1 MATIAHGCEW
11 DARLHERSTNCAGS
25 APSALPRVLMITH
38 RTPFP
43 PDKGDRIRTYNVL
56 RFLASVSRVDLAT
69 LADEPVSDHVERGL
83 RELANRVEI
92 VRCDSPLRWMR
103 AGLSALRGRSATE
116 GLFASRALARR
127 VELLLASQTYDL
139 ILAVC
144 SSMAQYVP
152 RKIAG
157 RAKVVV
163 DLIDVDSQKWFDY
176 AAASTGWRR
185 RAYAMEGRRV
195 RRLESDLAQ
204 RCDQLVVTTEAEA
217 ECFRSF
223 QPNGRVAAVAN
234 GVDFEYFRPDPA
246 AAEAPHSC
254 VFVGALDYRPNV
266 DAMEWFC
273 SSVWPTVRTRC
284 PEARLSIVGRRPVPA
299 IQKLA
304 ELPGV
309 EVIADVP
316 DVRPYLAGAAVA
328 VAPLRI
334 ARGVQNKVLEAF
346 AAGKAVI
353 TSPQALEGLEASR
366 DRHVVQAREERE
378 WVEALVRLWNDSEER
393 RRLGAAARSYVV
405 ERHSWVCCL
414 APLKGWLA
422 RGGSTVSE

>member
-1 MATIAHGCEW
+1 MTTLAKDRESE
-11 DARLHERSTNCAGS
+11 ARVLERTTERAERS
-25 APSALPRVLMITH
+25 PSPLPRVLMITH

-43 PDKGDRIRTYNVL
+43 PDKGDRIRTYHVL
-56 RFLASVSRVDLAT
+56 RFLASVARVDLAT
-69 LADEPVSDHVERGL
+69 LADEPAPDHVVRGL
-83 RELANRVEI
+83 RELADRVEI
-92 VRCDSPLRWMR
+92 VRCDTPLRWMR

-116 GLFASRALARR
+116 GLFSSPELGRR
-127 VELLLASQTYDL
+127 IETLLVSDEYDL

-144 SSMAQYVP
+144 SSMGAYVP

-195 RRLESDLAQ
+195 RRLESALAQ
-204 RCDQLVVTTEAEA
+204 RCDQILVTTEAEA

-223 QPNGRVAAVAN
+223 QPNGRVAAVPN
-234 GVDFEYFRPDPA
+234 GVDFDYFRPDPT
-246 AAEAPHSC
+246 AAEAAHSC

-273 SSVWPTVRTRC
+273 ASVWPAVRARS
-284 PEARLSIVGRRPVPA
+284 PEARLSIVGRRPITS

-304 ELPGV
+304 EFPGV

-316 DVRPYLAGAAVA
+316 DVRPYLSGAAIA

-346 AAGKAVI
+346 AAGKAVVA
-353 TSPQALEGLEASR
+353 SPQALEGLEATV
-366 DRHVVQAREERE
+366 DRHVVQAHEERE
-378 WVEALVRLWNDSEER
+378 WVDAILRLWGDSAER
-393 RRLGAAARSYVV
+393 RRLGVEARSYVV
-405 ERHSWVCCL
+405 ERHSWDRCL
-414 APLKGWLA
+414 APLAAWVQE
-422 RGGSTVSE
+422 GGATGTP